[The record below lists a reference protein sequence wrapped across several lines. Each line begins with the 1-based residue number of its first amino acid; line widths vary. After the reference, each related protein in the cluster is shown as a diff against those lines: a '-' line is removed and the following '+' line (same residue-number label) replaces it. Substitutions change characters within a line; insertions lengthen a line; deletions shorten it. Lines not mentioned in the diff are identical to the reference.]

1 MKNNLF
7 VSVDLDEWYLGRW
20 ATGSEKSMWKDIDE
34 VFTKVFN
41 SNTHNKE
48 LYEPTYKILE
58 LFESLNFKSTFFI
71 TGLIADYYKD
81 LVKDISNAGH
91 EIGSHNYYHVDYEY
105 EKYDKVKTDLIRS
118 KNLLEDLT
126 GKKVIGYRSPNSSIP
141 PFLVELLEDNG
152 FLYDSSVTPTRKI
165 MGKFG
170 KFTKSPLKPYIPDR
184 KNIGT
189 PGNSGIYEF
198 PWAIF
203 PGVKFPAG
211 SGIMHRIMG
220 NYYNTI
226 ATNYSLKRGPISYY
240 FHPYEIQN
248 LNYLKNFNLPFIVKI
263 FFRNMGDSYFSML
276 KKFLKGHSDKLINGE
291 QLYYKLK
298 NTVK

>member
-1 MKNNLF
+1 MKNDLF

-20 ATGSEKSMWKDIDE
+20 ATGSKKSMWKDIDD
-34 VFTKVFN
+34 VFTNVFN

-58 LFESLNFKSTFFI
+58 LFEELNFKSTFFI
-71 TGLIADYYKD
+71 TGLIADFYKD

-91 EIGSHNYYHVDYEY
+91 EIACHNYYHIDYEY
-105 EKYDKVKTDLIRS
+105 EKYDKVKQDLIRS
-118 KNLLEDLT
+118 KNLLEDIT
-126 GKKVIGYRSPNSSIP
+126 GKKIIGYRSPNSSIP

-152 FLYDSSVTPTRKI
+152 FLYDSSVTPTRRI

-189 PGNSGIYEF
+189 PGNSGIYEL

-220 NYYNTI
+220 QQYNNI
-226 ATNYSLKRGPISYY
+226 ATNYSLKRGSISYY

-248 LNYLKNFNLPFIVKI
+248 LNYLKNFNLPFKVKI
-263 FFRNMGDSYFSML
+263 FFRNMGDSYFAML
-276 KKFLKGHSDKLINGE
+276 KKFLNSHSDKLINGE
-291 QLYYKLK
+291 RLYYKLK
-298 NTVK
+298 DTAK